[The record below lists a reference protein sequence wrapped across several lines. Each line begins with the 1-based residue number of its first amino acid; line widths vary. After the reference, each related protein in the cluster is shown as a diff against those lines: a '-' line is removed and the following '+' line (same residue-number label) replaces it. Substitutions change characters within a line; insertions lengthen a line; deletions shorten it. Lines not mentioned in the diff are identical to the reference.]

1 MKVYQEL
8 VILGLLKEGPKH
20 GYEIKKLLKNVLGV
34 FTSFESTSIYY
45 PLKSLEEKG
54 YLAKEVSKEGL
65 RPERYIYKLT
75 SKGKDELDRLL
86 IDNFLSLNRP
96 FVNVDL
102 SLYFLPYIDKDVLS
116 RKLKIRLKALERVKR
131 WLNRRID
138 EFKHK
143 DKKHLKKILEHNLRL
158 VEAEIEFTKDL
169 IATYCP

>member
-20 GYEIKKLLKNVLGV
+20 GYEIKKLLKDVLGV

-65 RPERYIYKLT
+65 RPERYSYKLT
-75 SKGKDELDRLL
+75 PKGKEELDRLL
-86 IDNFLSLNRP
+86 VDNFLSLERP

-102 SLYFLPYIDKDVLS
+102 SLYFLPYIDKEVFG

-131 WLNRRID
+131 WLQKRIE
-138 EFKHK
+138 EFKQE
-143 DKKHLKKILEHNLRL
+143 DKKHLKKILEHNLKL
-158 VEAEIEFTKDL
+158 LEAESDFTKDL
-169 IATYCP
+169 QATYFP